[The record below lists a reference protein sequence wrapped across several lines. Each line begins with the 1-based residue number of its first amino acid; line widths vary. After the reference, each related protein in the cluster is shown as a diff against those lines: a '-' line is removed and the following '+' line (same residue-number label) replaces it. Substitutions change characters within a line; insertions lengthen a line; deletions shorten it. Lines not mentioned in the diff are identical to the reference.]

1 MGWYQIWH
9 QKMSTAILSEV
20 ISILSLKNR
29 KFKGRYIWGKR
40 RENMALVKIMSR
52 AKRPMRNQ
60 FSKFGNN
67 SRCILAYLFLPSLS
81 SESPTSA
88 SAEGA
93 SCADGTDGREIKS
106 ILRFSSNTS
115 MLTSGMFL
123 FQIWCQNL
131 STVFFIRSYEQ
142 FKFQNSE
149 I

>member
-1 MGWYQIWH
+1 
-9 QKMSTAILSEV
+9 
-20 ISILSLKNR
+20 
-29 KFKGRYIWGKR
+29 
-40 RENMALVKIMSR
+40 MALVKIMSR

-81 SESPTSA
+81 SESPTPA

-106 ILRFSSNTS
+106 LLRFSSNSS

-123 FQIWCQNL
+123 FQIWCQKL
-131 STVFFIRSYEQ
+131 STVFLSEVMSNLS
-142 FKFQNSE
+142 FKTRKFKGRYICGKRRKNMVLVKILSCARKKCSE
-149 I
+149 GGD